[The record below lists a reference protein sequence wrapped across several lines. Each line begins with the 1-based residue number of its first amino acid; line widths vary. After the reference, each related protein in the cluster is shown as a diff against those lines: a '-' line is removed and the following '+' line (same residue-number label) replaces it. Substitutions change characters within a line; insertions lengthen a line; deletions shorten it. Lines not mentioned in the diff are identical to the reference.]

1 MKYSKWKALLGWGQ
15 SVGIVG
21 GSEELPAWSLGPGT
35 WRGETPFDKIYLSGD
50 FLDAVQGTS
59 MIISGS
65 QTSTI
70 LSWRRGCE
78 ASQDLTPSSLISLTA
93 TSLII
98 FGAMCTTMIY
108 QLIIAICSPPIPM
121 GQLRIMLALL
131 QRHACC
137 QGSCQACTCSGS
149 SQVWKILLIFNAGK
163 WDVNTIRQFVLKCMC
178 ELRILCLSHQLA
190 SSAHLAWP
198 ALWLQCPGAG
208 DHDHI

>member
-1 MKYSKWKALLGWGQ
+1 MVSFQSLSGWDPPASPSPELEYISVLRPFQCEVCKCMHMKHSKWKALLGRGQ

-35 WRGETPFDKIYLSGD
+35 WRGETPFDKIYL
-50 FLDAVQGTS
+50 
-59 MIISGS
+59 SGS

-149 SQVWKILLIFNAGK
+149 SQVWE
-163 WDVNTIRQFVLKCMC
+163 IRCKYTEAVRF
-178 ELRILCLSHQLA
+178 
-190 SSAHLAWP
+190 
-198 ALWLQCPGAG
+198 
-208 DHDHI
+208 